1 MQLINI
7 KKIRSPAKDYNEA
20 GERKDLNNCQGPT
33 LVTDIDCFWEECEK
47 IPGSNR
53 RAF

>member
-1 MQLINI
+1 MN
-7 KKIRSPAKDYNEA
+7 S
-20 GERKDLNNCQGPT
+20 DLKRQEKASLDAIDKYKENQVSGKSQGPT